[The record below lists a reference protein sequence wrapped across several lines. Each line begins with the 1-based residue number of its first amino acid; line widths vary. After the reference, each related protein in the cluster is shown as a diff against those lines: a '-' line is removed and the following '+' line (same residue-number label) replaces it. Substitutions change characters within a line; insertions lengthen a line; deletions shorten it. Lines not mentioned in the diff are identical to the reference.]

1 MKDRLVT
8 KALSCSAW
16 AMLPSA
22 FKQLCQIVG
31 RHASGQPIPEAALE
45 AVNRAKAAAAAE
57 PQPEDDAPFVRVGS
71 TAVIPIRGTLIRRA
85 DAFDRVSG
93 ATDPE
98 DLRATFRAAL
108 ADAQVARI
116 VLDIDS
122 PGGSV
127 DGINE
132 FAEEIRAGREQKPV
146 IAVANSMAASAAFW
160 LGAQASEF
168 YVSSGGM
175 VGSIGVIR
183 MDMDPRKAW
192 EAMGVD
198 LETVTSAELKN
209 ARTLNQD
216 KTVAQVLASTQD
228 LQQWHSLFVDA
239 VAAGRGIDREKAE
252 GLADGRV
259 AVGRAAVTEGF
270 VDGVR
275 SLEQIL
281 DSETSNEEDRMAV
294 KTKGGEAA
302 SRTPA
307 PAKAEETVEVTVT
320 ESQTE
325 EDDEEE
331 DDEEEEEEEG
341 KAEAKPAASRTSK
354 GRRSNAKTYDRGV
367 AAERERQKA
376 IRGMACAGQEDLAEQ
391 LVDDGATV
399 AEARVQLHDDLR
411 TRAGSREQQ
420 RADDYAPLTTAADR
434 QAAARAAAD
443 GTAGEPKPKDAIEA
457 AARRKWAANPRLK
470 EIFGTF
476 DFYMVEQRAI
486 AEGTIRSN
494 LPSEN

>member
-1 MKDRLVT
+1 MKRRLSQ
-8 KALSCSAW
+8 ALQCTAW
-16 AMLPSA
+16 AMYPAAL
-22 FKQLCQIVG
+22 KQLCANLNRQL
-31 RHASGQPIPEAALE
+31 AAPQAQSEAP
-45 AVNRAKAAAAAE
+45 R
-57 PQPEDDAPFVRVGS
+57 EDDAILGS
-71 TAVIPIRGTLIRRA
+71 YQLIGSAAVIEMRGVLIRNA
-85 DAFDRVSG
+85 TIEDQVFLG
-93 ATDPE
+93 AIDTE
-98 DLRATFRAAL
+98 ALRTTFRMAL
-108 ADAQVARI
+108 ADPKVARI

-127 DGINE
+127 DGIPE
-132 FAEEIRAGREQKPV
+132 FADEIRAGRERKPV
-146 IAVANSMAASAAFW
+146 VAVANSMAASAGYF

-168 YVSSGGM
+168 YVTSGGL
-175 VGSIGVIR
+175 VGSIGVLRTDIDIR
-183 MDMDPRKAW
+183 KLF
-192 EAMGVD
+192 EGVGVD
-198 LETVTSAELKN
+198 IETVTTSELKN

-216 KTVAQVLASTQD
+216 KTVAQIHASTAD
-228 LQQWHSLFVDA
+228 LLQYHELFV
-239 VAAGRGIDREKAE
+239 AALERGRGKTREEAE
-252 GLADGRV
+252 ALADGRV
-259 AVGRAAVTEGF
+259 AIGQVAVDQGF

-331 DDEEEEEEEG
+331 EDEEEEEEEG

-354 GRRSNAKTYDRGV
+354 ARRQSASQIAQRAV

-399 AEARVQLHDDLR
+399 ADARVKLHDDLR
-411 TRAGSREQQ
+411 ARAGSHEQQ

-443 GTAGEPKPKDAIEA
+443 GAASEPKPKDAIEA
-457 AARRKWAANPRLK
+457 EARRKWNANSRVR
-470 EIFGTF
+470 EIFGGSF
-476 DFYMVEQRAI
+476 ELYLVEQRAV
-486 AEGTIRSN
+486 ADGTIVRHN
-494 LPSEN
+494 PSEN